1 MKTLCVMAAV
11 GMALAATGPAV
22 WAQKVILPRAK
33 EPVLLCGFK
42 APDAAS
48 HWTGTACSLTAN
60 PELKGNSALAVRYPK
75 WDGKSE
81 PQYIP
86 ATIGYADGAGYPVK
100 DWSHFGVFAFDAW
113 VDGPE
118 TQMITVELS
127 AGDKV
132 YTKELYVE
140 PGRRNAM
147 QLSLED
153 ARDVVDTSD
162 VRAITI
168 YGIRPKRDTV
178 MTLDNL
184 RLLPGDKGPL
194 ADFDLIYPNYREMVF
209 PHVSAVK
216 VGVEIHAE
224 EHPLTPKDV
233 GLSLSARAGAV
244 VATNGKVQFGGNR
257 LVSSVSVAKLPPGP
271 IALTAKLVTRTGKVL
286 ASREWTLRKITKAEA
301 ASLKV
306 YIDERNNLVADGKPF
321 FPIGW
326 FCNTNLDQLEEMA
339 DSPFNT
345 VLPYGANTKSKA
357 YMQRYMDLVQQHG
370 MKIIY
375 CMNDVYP
382 TATYL
387 EKTGW
392 EGVKGNDAIAH
403 AVVKAYRNHPA
414 VLSWYI
420 NDERPKELLPKM
432 LDYYRRVRADDPG
445 HPTCIVIYQWPEVKY
460 YGPTTDIM
468 GVDRYPVPQE
478 PITMV
483 RDEMRVSDAGMKG
496 IKPTWAVIQAFGWYQ
511 YNAAFPDRGRIPT
524 EAELETGRAPTYDE
538 SRCMTYLALAN
549 GAKGLLYYCY
559 YDMRVL
565 PQYSE
570 MWAWHKKLAAEVRA
584 LSPILLEAKDLG
596 RVACTPSQPE
606 TDTRLLDLDGHR
618 YLIAVNPTNEERTI
632 TFDVRRAPVGK
643 VSVMFEGRFA
653 MAVDGTKLT
662 DTFKPLE
669 AHVYSLG

>member
-1 MKTLCVMAAV
+1 MTPRVRRK
-11 GMALAATGPAV
+11 ALALALLTGFAPAG
-22 WAQKVILPRAK
+22 AQKVVLPRAGA
-33 EPVLLCGFK
+33 PVTLLDFES
-42 APDAAS
+42 PDAAS
-48 HWTGTACSLTAN
+48 RWTGTPCTITAR
-60 PELKGNSALAVRYPK
+60 PVSQGKAALAIRYPK
-75 WDGKSE
+75 WDGRSE

-86 ATIGYADGAGYPVK
+86 ATIAWADGAGYPVK
-100 DWSHFGVFAFDAW
+100 DWSHFGVLAFDAW

-118 TQMITVELS
+118 PQMITVELT

-132 YTKELYVE
+132 CTKELYVE
-140 PGRRNAM
+140 PGKRNAM
-147 QLSLED
+147 EISLED
-153 ARDVVDTSD
+153 TRDAVSTSD
-162 VRAITI
+162 IRAITI

-178 MTLDNL
+178 VTLDNV

-194 ADFDLIYPNYREMVF
+194 AVFDLAYPNYREMVF
-209 PHVSAVK
+209 PHMSTAR
-216 VGVEIHAE
+216 VGVEIHTE
-224 EHPLTPKDV
+224 EHPVNPAE
-233 GLSLSARAGAV
+233 LSLVVSARAGGTTV
-244 VATNGKVQFGGNR
+244 NGKPSFGGIR
-257 LVSSVSVAKLPPGP
+257 QTASVSVAKLPAGP
-271 IALTAKLVTRTGKVL
+271 IALTAKLVDRGGKVL
-286 ASREWTLRKITKAEA
+286 AARNWTLRKLTKAEV
-301 ASLKV
+301 ASMKV
-306 YIDERNNLVADGKPF
+306 YIDERNNLVADGRPF

-357 YMQRYMDLVQQHG
+357 YMQRYMDIVQRHG
-370 MKIIY
+370 MKLIY

-387 EKTGW
+387 DKTGW

-403 AVVKAYRNHPA
+403 AVVKAFRSHPA

-432 LDYYRRVRADDPG
+432 LDYYQRVRADDPG

-460 YGPTTDIM
+460 YVPTTDIM

-483 RDEMRVSDAGMKG
+483 RDEVRVSDAGMKG
-496 IKPTWAVIQAFGWYQ
+496 HKPTWAVIQAFGWYQ
-511 YNAAFPDRGRIPT
+511 YNAAFPDRGRTPT
-524 EAELETGRAPTYDE
+524 EAELRTGRAPTYDE

-565 PQYSE
+565 PQYAE
-570 MWAWHKKLAAEVRA
+570 MWAWHKRIAAEVRA

-596 RVACTPSQPE
+596 RVACVPPE
-606 TDTRLLDLDGHR
+606 PEVDTRLLDLDGHR
-618 YLIAVNPTNEERTI
+618 FLIAVNPANEARTV
-632 TFDVRRAPVGK
+632 TFDLKRAPVGK

-653 MAVDGTKLT
+653 MNVEGTKLT